1 VQSSLDR
8 LLALPD
14 TLARAAAVALDLL
27 RNRLE
32 LVSLEAREEGL
43 RFVDLAIRTAAGIV
57 FAALALVLLTLGA
70 VYALPGQWRFAG
82 FLGFGCLYA
91 LAAYVAFRSARRRLR
106 ETRPFSRSV
115 EALKKDREC
124 L

>member
-1 VQSSLDR
+1 VQNAIDR
-8 LLALPD
+8 LLALPE
-14 TLARAAAVALDLL
+14 TLARAAGIALDLA

-32 LVSLEAREEGL
+32 LLSLEAREEGL
-43 RFVDLAIRTAAGIV
+43 RFVDMAVWTAAGIV

-70 VYALPGQWRFAG
+70 VYALPGEWRWLG

-91 LAAYVAFRSARRRLR
+91 LCGVFAFRGARRRFR
-106 ETRPFSRSV
+106 ETRPFARSV